1 MKRFAWETAK
11 NEWLK
16 AERRVS
22 FEEVVA
28 VIAVGGLLD
37 ILEHPDPSRYPNQRL
52 YVVDIRQYVYL
63 VPFVETKEEFF
74 LKTIIPNR
82 KMTKIYLRGG
92 K

>member
-1 MKRFAWETAK
+1 
-11 NEWLK
+11 
-16 AERRVS
+16 
-22 FEEVVA
+22 
-28 VIAVGGLLD
+28 
-37 ILEHPDPSRYPNQRL
+37 
-52 YVVDIRQYVYL
+52 VVDIRQYVYL